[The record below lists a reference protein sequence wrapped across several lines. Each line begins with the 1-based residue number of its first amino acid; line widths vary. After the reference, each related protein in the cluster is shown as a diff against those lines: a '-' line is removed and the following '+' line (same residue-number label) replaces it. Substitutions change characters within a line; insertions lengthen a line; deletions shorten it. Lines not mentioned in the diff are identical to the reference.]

1 MLEGAAPALRSEA
14 RATLS
19 PAADAA
25 QPGKLMIDETHS
37 AARRSWVVSANGHSD
52 FPIQNLPLG
61 VFAPPGGRARGG
73 APRSACH
80 MGYSCRMFREEP
92 LARPCVSLTEPSNN
106 RPNPLHEGSRDPAL
120 TPSGGV
126 LVLTHCLQG

>member
-1 MLEGAAPALRSEA
+1 
-14 RATLS
+14 
-19 PAADAA
+19 
-25 QPGKLMIDETHS
+25 MIDETHDP
-37 AARRSWVVSANGHSD
+37 AVRSWVGSANRPGCD

-61 VFAPPGGRARGG
+61 VFAPTGGRARGG

-106 RPNPLHEGSRDPAL
+106 RPTPLHEGSRDPAL
-120 TPSGGV
+120 GNPGV
-126 LVLTHCLQG
+126 VVVFGK